1 MMMTSGHISTYQKRM
16 VIQIKIHPL
25 LDSLDETTFLREYL
39 SACGIA
45 DVDAYLNP
53 ESIEYQSPDMYK
65 NIDVAVDMFREDV
78 GRIGLVIDS
87 DMDGACSAAIVY
99 MLCKEYHPDTE
110 PIIFT
115 HIGKQHGCTD
125 LLPDILVSNIDM
137 LIIPDAGSSE
147 VDTCRELYEHGI
159 KVIVLDHHIIE
170 FVAKRENKYATVV
183 NPYNSAII
191 PPMPDNQIELI
202 ERIYYGVGGEV
213 TYTCNTDISGTGVV
227 EKFACALGSNQ
238 SFKDLVAVSLISDIC
253 SLRSSENRKY
263 VYDGL
268 TNPTNPF
275 IKYCLEH
282 CCNRGVNPEGV
293 AFGIAPLA
301 NALAR
306 SDDQS
311 TKRLFFDA
319 LIGKI
324 EPEATVKAMKAVKST
339 QDYQVKKVV
348 DKLSDGLDT
357 SHKVIIGFGEP
368 ENKSYLGLVANKF
381 CSKYN
386 KPTFLLIEL
395 NSTTW
400 SGSMR
405 SPIDLLE
412 IINESG
418 LAKCQG
424 HSSASGITVKKSNLK
439 RFARFLDGLDLDV
452 EPDIEVAAQ
461 IEPNNITRNL
471 ANVCVENNILWGK
484 DVNKPLFHCILTTPQ
499 IYVYHNRSTTVKL
512 VQDGIEF
519 IKFFVSNEEA
529 NQFESAQGKSIEV
542 VVSLGLNEYNGQIKP
557 QAIIERYEIVDKKEN
572 EYDWSEYFN

>member
-1 MMMTSGHISTYQKRM
+1 M

-25 LDSLDETTFLREYL
+25 LDSLNEATFLREYL
-39 SACGIA
+39 AACQIS

-53 ESIEYQSPDMYK
+53 NSIEYQSPDMYK
-65 NIDVAVDMFREDV
+65 NMDVAVDMFKYANDNIQ
-78 GRIGLVIDS
+78 IGIVADS
-87 DMDGACSAAIVY
+87 DGDGNLSAAIAY
-99 MLCKEYHPDTE
+99 LLCKEFGKKE
-110 PIIFT
+110 PIVLF
-115 HIGKQHGCTD
+115 HSGKQHGIQD
-125 LLPDILVSNIDM
+125 LMQDIIDAHIDFLILPDSSSNEN
-137 LIIPDAGSSE
+137 DACLE
-147 VDTCRELYEHGI
+147 LEQHKCTCL
-159 KVIVLDHHIIE
+159 VLDHHIIE
-170 FVAKRENKYATVV
+170 KENNHAVVV
-183 NPYNSAII
+183 NPYRA
-191 PPMPDNQIELI
+191 DNAPNI
-202 ERIYYGVGGEV
+202 
-213 TYTCNTDISGTGVV
+213 NTDISGTGVV

-238 SFKDLVAVSLISDIC
+238 SFKDLVAISLISDIC
-253 SLRSSENRKY
+253 SLRSPENRKY

-324 EPEATVKAMKAVKST
+324 EPESAVKAMKAVKSK

-381 CSKYN
+381 CGKYN
-386 KPTFLLIEL
+386 KPTFLLREL

-424 HSSASGITVKKSNLK
+424 HDAAAGITVKKSNLK

-471 ANVCVENNILWGK
+471 ANLCVENNILWGK
-484 DVNKPLFHCILTTPQ
+484 DVNKPLFHCTLTSPQ
-499 IYVYHNRSTTVKL
+499 IYIYRNRSTTVKL
-512 VQDGIEF
+512 IQDGIEF

-529 NQFESAQGKSIEV
+529 SQFESSQGKSIEV

>member
-1 MMMTSGHISTYQKRM
+1 M

-25 LDSLDETTFLREYL
+25 LDSLNETTFLREYL
-39 SACGIA
+39 SACDIA

-53 ESIEYQSPDMYK
+53 DSIEYQSPDMYK
-65 NIDVAVDMFREDV
+65 NMDVAVDMFHGDV
-78 GRIGLVIDS
+78 GKIGIVIDS
-87 DMDGACSAAIVY
+87 DMDGACSAAIAY
-99 MLCKEYHPDTE
+99 MLCKEYHQDVE
-110 PIIFT
+110 LIIFT
-115 HIGKQHGCTD
+115 HTGKQHGYTD
-125 LLPDILVSNIDM
+125 LLPDILATNIDM
-137 LIIPDAGSSE
+137 LIIPDAGSNE
-147 VDTCRELYEHGI
+147 VDACRELYEHGI

-170 FVAKRENKYATVV
+170 KSNMYATVV
-183 NPYNSAII
+183 NPYRA
-191 PPMPDNQIELI
+191 DNAPNI
-202 ERIYYGVGGEV
+202 
-213 TYTCNTDISGTGVV
+213 NTDISGTGVV
-227 EKFACALGSNQ
+227 EKFACVLGSTQ

-253 SLRSSENRKY
+253 SLRSPENRKY

-275 IKYCLEH
+275 IKYCLEY

-324 EPEATVKAMKAVKST
+324 EPEAAVKAMKAVKSK

-381 CSKYN
+381 CGKYN
-386 KPTFLLIEL
+386 KPTFLLREL

-471 ANVCVENNILWGK
+471 ANVCVGNNILWGK
-484 DVNKPLFHCILTTPQ
+484 DVNKPLFHCTLISPQ
-499 IYVYHNRSTTVKL
+499 IYVYRNRSTTVKL

-519 IKFFVSNEEA
+519 VKFFVSNDNLSLFEQA
-529 NQFESAQGKSIEV
+529 NGKSIEV
-542 VVSLGLNEYNGQIKP
+542 VVSLGLNKYNGEIKP
-557 QAIIERYEIVDKKEN
+557 QAIIERFEIVEKQEN
-572 EYDWSEYFN
+572 NEIDWETIFQ

>member
-1 MMMTSGHISTYQKRM
+1 MGIYQRAKKRM

-25 LDSLDETTFLREYL
+25 LNSLNEATFLREYL
-39 SACGIA
+39 AACGIS

-53 ESIEYQSPDMYK
+53 DSIEYQSPDMYK
-65 NIDVAVDMFREDV
+65 NMDVAVDMFHGDV
-78 GRIGLVIDS
+78 GRIGIVIDS
-87 DMDGACSAAIVY
+87 DMDGACSAAIAYV
-99 MLCKEYHPDTE
+99 LCKEYHPDIE

-115 HIGKQHGCTD
+115 HTGKQHGCTD
-125 LLPDILVSNIDM
+125 LLPDILAANIDI

-147 VDTCRELYEHGI
+147 VDACRELYEHGI
-159 KVIVLDHHIIE
+159 KIIVLDHHIIE

-191 PPMPDNQIELI
+191 PPMPDDQIELI

-227 EKFACALGSNQ
+227 EKFAYALGSNQ
-238 SFKDLVAVSLISDIC
+238 SFKDLVAISLISDIC
-253 SLRSSENRKY
+253 SLRSPENRKY

-275 IKYCLEH
+275 IKYCLKN

-319 LIGKI
+319 LIGNI
-324 EPEATVKAMKAVKST
+324 EPEAAVKAMKAVKSK

-381 CSKYN
+381 CGKYN
-386 KPTFLLIEL
+386 KPTFLLREL

-424 HSSASGITVKKSNLK
+424 HDAAAGITVKKSNLK

-461 IEPNNITRNL
+461 IEPNNITHNL

-484 DVNKPLFHCILTTPQ
+484 DVNKPLFHCILITPQ
-499 IYVYHNRSTTVKL
+499 IYVYRNRLITVKL
-512 VQDGIEF
+512 VQNGIEF

-529 NQFESAQGKSIEV
+529 SQFESAQGKSIEV

-557 QAIIERYEIVDKKEN
+557 QAIIERYEIIDKPKEN
-572 EYDWSEYFN
+572 EIDWSEYFN

>member
-1 MMMTSGHISTYQKRM
+1 M
-16 VIQIKIHPL
+16 VIYIKIHPL
-25 LDSLDETTFLREYL
+25 LDSLNEATFLREYL
-39 SACGIA
+39 VACGIT

-53 ESIEYQSPDMYK
+53 DNIEYQSPDMYK
-65 NIDVAVDMFREDV
+65 NMDVAVDMFKYANDNIQ
-78 GRIGLVIDS
+78 IGIVADS
-87 DMDGACSAAIVY
+87 DGDGNLSAAIVY
-99 MLCKEYHPDTE
+99 LLCKELGKKE
-110 PIIFT
+110 PVVLF
-115 HIGKQHGCTD
+115 HSGKQHGIQD
-125 LLPDILVSNIDM
+125 LMQDIIDAHIDFLILPDSSSNEN
-137 LIIPDAGSSE
+137 DACLE
-147 VDTCRELYEHGI
+147 LEQYKCTCL
-159 KVIVLDHHIIE
+159 VLDHHLIE
-170 FVAKRENKYATVV
+170 QENKHAVVV
-183 NPYNSAII
+183 NPYRANNAPNI
-191 PPMPDNQIELI
+191 
-202 ERIYYGVGGEV
+202 
-213 TYTCNTDISGTGVV
+213 NTDISGTGVV

-238 SFKDLVAVSLISDIC
+238 SFKDLVAISLISDIC
-253 SLRSSENRKY
+253 SLRSPENRKY

-324 EPEATVKAMKAVKST
+324 EPEAAVKAMKAVKSK

-381 CSKYN
+381 CGKYN
-386 KPTFLLIEL
+386 KPTFLLREL

-412 IINESG
+412 IINQSG

-424 HSSASGITVKKSNLK
+424 HSSASGIVLPKSNLK

-461 IEPNNITRNL
+461 IEPDNITRNL

-484 DVNKPLFHCILTTPQ
+484 DVNKPLFHCILTSPQ
-499 IYVYHNRSTTVKL
+499 IYVYRNRSTTVKL

-529 NQFESAQGKSIEV
+529 SQFESAQGKSIEV

-572 EYDWSEYFN
+572 EIDWSEYFN

>member
-1 MMMTSGHISTYQKRM
+1 M
-16 VIQIKIHPL
+16 IQIKIHPL
-25 LDSLDETTFLREYL
+25 LDSLNERTFLRDYL
-39 SACGIA
+39 SACEIA

-53 ESIEYQSPDMYK
+53 DNIEYQKPEMYK
-65 NIDVAVDMFREDV
+65 NMDVAVDMFKYANDDIQ
-78 GRIGLVIDS
+78 IGIVVDP
-87 DMDGACSAAIVY
+87 DGDGNLSAAIAY
-99 MLCKEYHPDTE
+99 MLCKEFGKKE
-110 PIIFT
+110 PIMFF
-115 HIGKQHGCTD
+115 HSGKQHGISD
-125 LLPDILVSNIDM
+125 LLEDIIAAHIDFLILPDSSSN
-137 LIIPDAGSSE
+137 E
-147 VDTCRELYEHGI
+147 NDTCLELERH
-159 KVIVLDHHIIE
+159 KCTCLVLDHHIIE
-170 FVAKRENKYATVV
+170 QENKHAVIV
-183 NPYNSAII
+183 NPYRA
-191 PPMPDNQIELI
+191 DNALNI
-202 ERIYYGVGGEV
+202 
-213 TYTCNTDISGTGVV
+213 NTDISGTGVV
-227 EKFACALGSNQ
+227 EKFAQAVISTK
-238 SFKDLVAVSLISDIC
+238 SFKDLVAISLVSDVC
-253 SLRSSENRKY
+253 SLRSPENRKY
-263 VYDGL
+263 IYDGL
-268 TNPTNPF
+268 THPTNPF

-324 EPEATVKAMKAVKST
+324 EPEAAVKAMKAVKSK

-348 DKLSDGLDT
+348 DKLSDSLDT
-357 SHKVIIGFGEP
+357 SHKAIIGFSES
-368 ENKSYLGLVANKF
+368 ESKSYLGLVANKF
-381 CSKYN
+381 CGKYG
-386 KPTFLLIEL
+386 KPTFLLREL

-424 HSSASGITVKKSNLK
+424 HEAACGITVKKSNLK
-439 RFARFLDGLDLDV
+439 RFAQFLDELDIDI

-484 DVNKPLFHCILTTPQ
+484 DVNKPLFHCTLTTPQ
-499 IYVYHNRSTTVKL
+499 IYVYRNRSTTVKL
-512 VQDGIEF
+512 IQDGIEF
-519 IKFFVSNEEA
+519 IKFFVNNEEA
-529 NQFESAQGKSIEV
+529 SQFEQAEGKSIEV

-557 QAIIERYEIVDKKEN
+557 QAVIERYEIVDKKED
-572 EYDWSEYFN
+572 EFDWEAIFN

>member
-1 MMMTSGHISTYQKRM
+1 
-16 VIQIKIHPL
+16 
-25 LDSLDETTFLREYL
+25 
-39 SACGIA
+39 
-45 DVDAYLNP
+45 
-53 ESIEYQSPDMYK
+53 MYK
-65 NIDVAVDMFREDV
+65 NMDMAVDMFKYTND
-78 GRIGLVIDS
+78 GIQIGIVADS
-87 DMDGACSAAIVY
+87 DGDGNLSAAITY
-99 MLCKEYHPDTE
+99 LLCKEFGKKE
-110 PIIFT
+110 PVVLF
-115 HIGKQHGCTD
+115 HSGKQHGIQD
-125 LLPDILVSNIDM
+125 LMQDIIDAHIDFLILPDSSSNEN
-137 LIIPDAGSSE
+137 DACLE
-147 VDTCRELYEHGI
+147 LEQHKCTCL
-159 KVIVLDHHIIE
+159 VLDHHIIE
-170 FVAKRENKYATVV
+170 KENKHAVVV
-183 NPYNSAII
+183 NPYRDDNSPNI
-191 PPMPDNQIELI
+191 
-202 ERIYYGVGGEV
+202 
-213 TYTCNTDISGTGVV
+213 NTDISGTGVV
-227 EKFACALGSNQ
+227 EKFACALGSTQ

-253 SLRSSENRKY
+253 NLRSPENRKY

-275 IKYCLEH
+275 IKYCIEH

-324 EPEATVKAMKAVKST
+324 EPEDAVKAMKAVKSK

-381 CSKYN
+381 CGKYN
-386 KPTFLLIEL
+386 KPTFLLREL

-439 RFARFLDGLDLDV
+439 RFARFLDDLDLDV

-461 IEPNNITRNL
+461 IAPNNITRNL

-484 DVNKPLFHCILTTPQ
+484 DVNKPLFHCTLITPQ
-499 IYVYHNRSTTVKL
+499 IYVYRNRSTTVKL
-512 VQDGIEF
+512 IQDDVEF

-529 NQFESAQGKSIEV
+529 SQFESAQGKSIEV
-542 VVSLGLNEYNGQIKP
+542 VVSLGLNEYNEQIKP
-557 QAIIERYEIVDKKEN
+557 QAIIEKYEIIDKPNEN
-572 EYDWSEYFN
+572 EIDWSEYFN

>member
-1 MMMTSGHISTYQKRM
+1 M

-25 LDSLDETTFLREYL
+25 LDSLNEATFLREYL
-39 SACGIA
+39 SACQIA
-45 DVDAYLNP
+45 DIDEYLHP
-53 ESIEYQSPDMYK
+53 DSTEYQSPDIYK
-65 NIDVAVDMFREDV
+65 NMDVAVDMFKYANDDIQ
-78 GRIGLVIDS
+78 IGIVADS
-87 DMDGACSAAIVY
+87 DGDGNLSAAIAY
-99 MLCKEYHPDTE
+99 LLCKEFGKKE
-110 PIIFT
+110 PVVLF
-115 HIGKQHGCTD
+115 HAGKQHGIQD
-125 LLPDILVSNIDM
+125 LMQDIIDAHIDFLILPDSSSNED
-137 LIIPDAGSSE
+137 DACLE
-147 VDTCRELYEHGI
+147 LEQHKCTCL
-159 KVIVLDHHIIE
+159 VLDHHIIE
-170 FVAKRENKYATVV
+170 KENKHAVVV
-183 NPYNSAII
+183 NPYRA
-191 PPMPDNQIELI
+191 DNASNI
-202 ERIYYGVGGEV
+202 
-213 TYTCNTDISGTGVV
+213 NTDISGTGVV

-253 SLRSSENRKY
+253 SLRSPENRKY

-324 EPEATVKAMKAVKST
+324 DPEAAVKAMKAVKSK

-381 CSKYN
+381 CGKYN
-386 KPTFLLIEL
+386 KPTFLLREL

-439 RFARFLDGLDLDV
+439 RFARFLDGFDLDV

-484 DVNKPLFHCILTTPQ
+484 DVNKPLFHCTLTTPQ
-499 IYVYHNRSTTVKL
+499 IYVYRNRSTTVKL
-512 VQDGIEF
+512 IQDGIEF

-529 NQFESAQGKSIEV
+529 SQFESAQSKSIEV

-557 QAIIERYEIVDKKEN
+557 QAIIERYEIIDKPKEN
-572 EYDWSEYFN
+572 EIDWSEYFN

>member
-1 MMMTSGHISTYQKRM
+1 MEEKK
-16 VIQIKIHPL
+16 IKIHPL
-25 LDSLDETTFLREYL
+25 LDSLNEATFLSDLLHAY
-39 SACGIA
+39 GIA

-53 ESIEYQSPDMYK
+53 ESIEYQSHDMYK
-65 NIDVAVDMFREDV
+65 NMDVAVNLFNHVKGSV
-78 GRIGLVIDS
+78 GIIIDS
-87 DMDGACSAAIVY
+87 DMDGACSAAIAY
-99 MLCKEYHPDTE
+99 MLCKEYHPNVE
-110 PIIFT
+110 PIIFVHT
-115 HIGKQHGCTD
+115 GKQHGCTD
-125 LLPDILVSNIDM
+125 LLPDILAANIDM

-147 VDTCRELYEHGI
+147 VDACRELYEHDI

-170 FVAKRENKYATVV
+170 KENKHAVVV
-183 NPYNSAII
+183 NPYRA
-191 PPMPDNQIELI
+191 DNAPNI
-202 ERIYYGVGGEV
+202 
-213 TYTCNTDISGTGVV
+213 NTDISGTGVV

-253 SLRSSENRKY
+253 SLRSPENRKY

-268 TNPTNPF
+268 THPTNSF

-282 CCNRGVNPEGV
+282 CCNRGVNPKGV

-324 EPEATVKAMKAVKST
+324 EPEAAVKAMKAVKSK

-357 SHKVIIGFGEP
+357 SHKVIIGFGDP

-381 CSKYN
+381 CGKYN
-386 KPTFLLIEL
+386 KPTFLLREL

-424 HSSASGITVKKSNLK
+424 HDAAAGITVKKSNLK

-484 DVNKPLFHCILTTPQ
+484 DVNKPLFHCTLTTPQ
-499 IYVYHNRSTTVKL
+499 IYVYRNRSTTVKL

-529 NQFESAQGKSIEV
+529 SQFESAQGKSIEV
-542 VVSLGLNEYNGQIKP
+542 IVSLGLNEYNGQIKP
-557 QAIIERYEIVDKKEN
+557 QAIIERYEIIDKKEN
-572 EYDWSEYFN
+572 EIDWSEYFN

>member
-1 MMMTSGHISTYQKRM
+1 M

-25 LDSLDETTFLREYL
+25 LDSLNEATFLRDLLHAYN
-39 SACGIA
+39 IA
-45 DVDAYLNP
+45 DVDVYLHP

-65 NIDVAVDMFREDV
+65 NMDVAVNLFNHAKGSV
-78 GRIGLVIDS
+78 GIVIDS
-87 DMDGACSAAIVY
+87 DLDGACSAAIAY
-99 MLCKEYHPDTE
+99 MLCIENGLEDIRIYSHAGKE
-110 PIIFT
+110 
-115 HIGKQHGCTD
+115 HGLSDLADQIAADELD
-125 LLPDILVSNIDM
+125 LLIV
-137 LIIPDAGSSE
+137 PDAGSNDIYQCE
-147 VDTCRELYEHGI
+147 ELMCMGI
-159 KVIVLDHHIIE
+159 DIIVLDHHIIE
-170 FVAKRENKYATVV
+170 KPNRYATVV

-191 PPMPDNQIELI
+191 RPMPDDQMESIEHK
-202 ERIYYGVGGEV
+202 YWSVDGDVK
-213 TYTCNTDISGTGVV
+213 YTCNTDISGTGVV
-227 EKFACALGSNQ
+227 EKFARALGSTQ

-324 EPEATVKAMKAVKST
+324 EPEAAVKAMKAVKSK

-381 CSKYN
+381 CGKYN
-386 KPTFLLIEL
+386 KPTFLLREL
-395 NSTTW
+395 NSATW

-412 IINESG
+412 IINKSG

-424 HSSASGITVKKSNLK
+424 HDAAAGITVKKSNLK

-484 DVNKPLFHCILTTPQ
+484 DVNKPLFHCPLTSPQ
-499 IYVYHNRSTTVKL
+499 IYVYRNRSTTVKL
-512 VQDGIEF
+512 VQNGIEF

-529 NQFESAQGKSIEV
+529 SQFESAQGKSIEV

-557 QAIIERYEIVDKKEN
+557 QAIIERYEIIDKQKEN
-572 EYDWSEYFN
+572 EIDWSEYFN

>member
-1 MMMTSGHISTYQKRM
+1 M

-25 LDSLDETTFLREYL
+25 LDSLNEVTFLREYL
-39 SACGIA
+39 AACKIT
-45 DVDAYLNP
+45 DVDAYLYPDN
-53 ESIEYQSPDMYK
+53 IEYQSPDMYK
-65 NIDVAVDMFREDV
+65 NMDVAVDMFKYANDDIQ
-78 GRIGLVIDS
+78 IGIVTDS
-87 DMDGACSAAIVY
+87 DGDGNLSAAIAY
-99 MLCKEYHPDTE
+99 LLCKEFGKKE
-110 PIIFT
+110 PIVLF
-115 HIGKQHGCTD
+115 HSGKQHGIQD
-125 LLPDILVSNIDM
+125 LMQDIIDAHIDFLILPDSSSNEN
-137 LIIPDAGSSE
+137 DACLE
-147 VDTCRELYEHGI
+147 LEQHKCTCL
-159 KVIVLDHHIIE
+159 VLDHHIIE
-170 FVAKRENKYATVV
+170 KENKHAVVV
-183 NPYNSAII
+183 NPYDSAII
-191 PPMPDNQIELI
+191 PPMPDDQLELV
-202 ERIYYGVGGEV
+202 EYIYNGVKV

-227 EKFACALGSNQ
+227 EKFACALGSTQ
-238 SFKDLVAVSLISDIC
+238 SFKDLVAISLISDIC
-253 SLRSSENRKY
+253 SLRSPENRKY

-275 IKYCLEH
+275 IKYCLEY

-324 EPEATVKAMKAVKST
+324 EPEAAVKAMKAVKSK

-381 CSKYN
+381 CGKYN
-386 KPTFLLIEL
+386 KPTFLLREL

-484 DVNKPLFHCILTTPQ
+484 DVNKPLFHCTLASPQ
-499 IYVYHNRSTTVKL
+499 IYVYRNRSTTVKL
-512 VQDGIEF
+512 IQDGIEF
-519 IKFFVSNEEA
+519 IKFFVNNEEA
-529 NQFESAQGKSIEV
+529 SQFESAQGKSIEV

-557 QAIIERYEIVDKKEN
+557 QAIIERYEIMDKKEN
-572 EYDWSEYFN
+572 EIDWSEYFN

>member
-1 MMMTSGHISTYQKRM
+1 M

-25 LDSLDETTFLREYL
+25 LDSLNEVTFLREYL
-39 SACGIA
+39 SACGITN
-45 DVDAYLNP
+45 VDAYLNP
-53 ESIEYQSPDMYK
+53 DSITYQATDMYK
-65 NIDVAVDMFREDV
+65 NMDVAVDMFKYANDNIQ
-78 GRIGLVIDS
+78 IGIVADS
-87 DMDGACSAAIVY
+87 DGDGNLSAAIAY
-99 MLCKEYHPDTE
+99 LLCKEFGKKE
-110 PIIFT
+110 PIVLF
-115 HIGKQHGCTD
+115 HSGKQHGIQD
-125 LLPDILVSNIDM
+125 LMQDIIDAHIDFLILPDSSSNEN
-137 LIIPDAGSSE
+137 DACLE
-147 VDTCRELYEHGI
+147 LEQHKCTCL
-159 KVIVLDHHIIE
+159 VLDHHIIE
-170 FVAKRENKYATVV
+170 KENKHAVVV
-183 NPYNSAII
+183 NPYRA
-191 PPMPDNQIELI
+191 DNAPNI
-202 ERIYYGVGGEV
+202 
-213 TYTCNTDISGTGVV
+213 NTDISGTGVV

-238 SFKDLVAVSLISDIC
+238 SFKDLVAISLISDIC
-253 SLRSSENRKY
+253 SLRSPENRKY

-275 IKYCLEH
+275 IQYCLEY

-311 TKRLFFDA
+311 TKRIFFDA

-324 EPEATVKAMKAVKST
+324 DPEAAVKAMKAVKSK

-357 SHKVIIGFGEP
+357 SHKVIIGFGDP

-381 CSKYN
+381 CGKYN
-386 KPTFLLIEL
+386 KPTFLLREL

-424 HSSASGITVKKSNLK
+424 HNAAAGITVKKSNLK

-461 IEPNNITRNL
+461 IEPNNITHNL

-499 IYVYHNRSTTVKL
+499 IYVYRNRSTTVKL
-512 VQDGIEF
+512 IQDSIEF

-529 NQFESAQGKSIEV
+529 SQFESAQGKSIEV
-542 VVSLGLNEYNGQIKP
+542 AVSLGLNEYNGQLKP
-557 QAIIERYEIVDKKEN
+557 QAIIERYEIVDAPKED

>member
-1 MMMTSGHISTYQKRM
+1 MTNGHISTCQQRM
-16 VIQIKIHPL
+16 VIQIKIHSL
-25 LDSLDETTFLREYL
+25 LNSLNEATFLREYL
-39 SACGIA
+39 SACQIA
-45 DVDAYLNP
+45 DIDSYLNP
-53 ESIEYQSPDMYK
+53 DHIEYQAPDMYK
-65 NIDVAVDMFREDV
+65 NMDVAVDMFKYANDDIQ
-78 GRIGLVIDS
+78 IGIVADS
-87 DMDGACSAAIVY
+87 DGDGNLSAAIAY
-99 MLCKEYHPDTE
+99 LLCKEFGKKE
-110 PIIFT
+110 PVVLF
-115 HIGKQHGCTD
+115 HSGKQHGIQD
-125 LLPDILVSNIDM
+125 LMQDIIDAHIDFLILPDSSSNEN
-137 LIIPDAGSSE
+137 DACLE
-147 VDTCRELYEHGI
+147 LEQHKCTCL
-159 KVIVLDHHIIE
+159 VLDHHIIE
-170 FVAKRENKYATVV
+170 KENKHAVVV

-191 PPMPDNQIELI
+191 PPMPDDQLELV
-202 ERIYYGVGGEV
+202 ERVYNGVKV
-213 TYTCNTDISGTGVV
+213 TYTCNTAISGTGVV
-227 EKFACALGSNQ
+227 EKFACALGSTQ

-253 SLRSSENRKY
+253 SLRSPENRKY

-324 EPEATVKAMKAVKST
+324 EPEAAVKAMKAVKSK

-357 SHKVIIGFGEP
+357 SHKVIIGFGES

-381 CSKYN
+381 CGKYN
-386 KPTFLLIEL
+386 KPTFLLREL

-424 HSSASGITVKKSNLK
+424 HSSASGITIKKSNLK

-461 IEPNNITRNL
+461 ITPNNITRNL

-484 DVNKPLFHCILTTPQ
+484 DVNKPLFHCTLTTPQ
-499 IYVYHNRSTTVKL
+499 IYVYRNRSTTVKL

-519 IKFFVSNEEA
+519 IKFFVRNEEA
-529 NQFESAQGKSIEV
+529 SQFESAQGKSIEV

-557 QAIIERYEIVDKKEN
+557 QAIIERYEIVDKSREN

>member
-1 MMMTSGHISTYQKRM
+1 M

-25 LDSLDETTFLREYL
+25 LNSLNEATFLREYL
-39 SACGIA
+39 SACQIA

-53 ESIEYQSPDMYK
+53 DSIEYQSPDMYK
-65 NIDVAVDMFREDV
+65 NMDVVVNLFNHAKGSV
-78 GRIGLVIDS
+78 GIVIDS
-87 DMDGACSAAIVY
+87 DLDGACSAAIAY
-99 MLCKEYHPDTE
+99 MLCKEYHPNAE
-110 PIIFT
+110 PIIFVHT
-115 HIGKQHGCTD
+115 GKQHGCTD
-125 LLPDILVSNIDM
+125 LLPDILVANIDT
-137 LIIPDAGSSE
+137 LIIPDAGSNE
-147 VDTCRELYEHGI
+147 VNACRELKEHGI

-170 FVAKRENKYATVV
+170 KSNRYATVI
-183 NPYNSAII
+183 NPYRA
-191 PPMPDNQIELI
+191 DNAPNI
-202 ERIYYGVGGEV
+202 
-213 TYTCNTDISGTGVV
+213 NTDISGTGVV
-227 EKFACALGSNQ
+227 EKFACALGSTQ

-253 SLRSSENRKY
+253 NLRSLENRKY

-268 TNPTNPF
+268 NNPTNPF
-275 IKYCLEH
+275 IKYCLEY

-324 EPEATVKAMKAVKST
+324 EPEAAIKAMKAVKSK

-381 CSKYN
+381 CGKYN
-386 KPTFLLIEL
+386 KPTFLLREL

-405 SPIDLLE
+405 SPVDLLE
-412 IINESG
+412 IINQSG

-424 HSSASGITVKKSNLK
+424 HDAAAGVTVKKSNLK

-452 EPDIEVAAQ
+452 EPDIEVATQ

-471 ANVCVENNILWGK
+471 ANLCVENNILWGQG
-484 DVNKPLFHCILTTPQ
+484 VPKPLFHLILSSPQ
-499 IYVYHNRSTTVKL
+499 IYIYRNRSTIVKL
-512 VQDGIEF
+512 IQDDIEF

-529 NQFESAQGKSIEV
+529 SQFESAHDKSIEV

-557 QAIIERYEIVDKKEN
+557 QAIIERYEIVDKPKEN
-572 EYDWSEYFN
+572 EINWSEYFN

>member
-1 MMMTSGHISTYQKRM
+1 MEGRK
-16 VIQIKIHPL
+16 IKIHPL
-25 LDSLDETTFLREYL
+25 LDSLNEATFLREYL
-39 SACGIA
+39 SACQIA
-45 DVDAYLNP
+45 DVDAYLHP

-65 NIDVAVDMFREDV
+65 NMDVAVDMFKYANDNIQ
-78 GRIGLVIDS
+78 IGIVADS
-87 DMDGACSAAIVY
+87 DGDGNLSAAIVY
-99 MLCKEYHPDTE
+99 LLCKEFVKKE
-110 PIIFT
+110 PIVLF
-115 HIGKQHGCTD
+115 HSGKQHGIQD
-125 LLPDILVSNIDM
+125 LMQDIINAHIDFLILPDSSSNEN
-137 LIIPDAGSSE
+137 DACLE
-147 VDTCRELYEHGI
+147 LEQHRCTCL
-159 KVIVLDHHIIE
+159 VLDHHIIE
-170 FVAKRENKYATVV
+170 KENKHAVVV
-183 NPYNSAII
+183 NPYNSVII
-191 PPMPDNQIELI
+191 PPMPDDQLELV
-202 ERIYYGVGGEV
+202 ERIYNGVKV
-213 TYTCNTDISGTGVV
+213 TYACNTDISGTGVV
-227 EKFACALGSNQ
+227 EKFACAIGSTQ

-253 SLRSSENRKY
+253 SLRSPENRKY

-275 IKYCLEH
+275 IQYCLEY

-324 EPEATVKAMKAVKST
+324 EPEAAVKAMKAVKSK

-348 DKLSDGLDT
+348 DKLSDELDT

-381 CSKYN
+381 CGKYN
-386 KPTFLLIEL
+386 KPTFLLREL

-424 HSSASGITVKKSNLK
+424 HSSASGIVLPKSNLK

-484 DVNKPLFHCILTTPQ
+484 DVNKPLFHCTLTSPQ
-499 IYVYHNRSTTVKL
+499 IYVYRNRSTTVKL

-519 IKFFVSNEEA
+519 IKFFVSNEEVS
-529 NQFESAQGKSIEV
+529 QFESAQGKSIEV

-557 QAIIERYEIVDKKEN
+557 QAIIERYEIIDKKEN
-572 EYDWSEYFN
+572 EIDWSEYFN

>member
-1 MMMTSGHISTYQKRM
+1 M

-25 LDSLDETTFLREYL
+25 LNSLNEATFLREYL

-53 ESIEYQSPDMYK
+53 DSIEYQSPEIYK
-65 NIDVAVDMFREDV
+65 NMDVAVDMFKYANDDIQ
-78 GRIGLVIDS
+78 IGIVADS
-87 DMDGACSAAIVY
+87 DGDGNLSAAIAY
-99 MLCKEYHPDTE
+99 LLCKEFGKKE
-110 PIIFT
+110 PTVLF
-115 HIGKQHGCTD
+115 HSGKQHGIQD
-125 LLPDILVSNIDM
+125 LIQDIIDAHIDFLILPDSSSNEN
-137 LIIPDAGSSE
+137 DACLE
-147 VDTCRELYEHGI
+147 LEQHKCTCL
-159 KVIVLDHHIIE
+159 VLDHHIIE
-170 FVAKRENKYATVV
+170 RENKHAVVV
-183 NPYNSAII
+183 NPYNSVII
-191 PPMPDNQIELI
+191 PPMPDDQLELV
-202 ERIYYGVGGEV
+202 ERIYNGVKV

-238 SFKDLVAVSLISDIC
+238 SFKDLVAISLISDIC
-253 SLRSSENRKY
+253 SLRSLENRKY

-268 TNPTNPF
+268 TNPTNTF
-275 IKYCLEH
+275 IKYCLGH

-324 EPEATVKAMKAVKST
+324 EPEAAVKAMKAVKSK

-381 CSKYN
+381 CGKYN
-386 KPTFLLIEL
+386 KPTFLLREL

-424 HSSASGITVKKSNLK
+424 HDSAAGITVKKSNLK

-484 DVNKPLFHCILTTPQ
+484 DINKPLFHCILTTPQ
-499 IYVYHNRSTTVKL
+499 IYVYRNRLTTVKL
-512 VQDGIEF
+512 VQNGIEF
-519 IKFFVSNEEA
+519 IKFFVNNEEA
-529 NQFESAQGKSIEV
+529 SQFESSQGKSIEV

-557 QAIIERYEIVDKKEN
+557 QAIIERYEIIDKKEN
-572 EYDWSEYFN
+572 EIDWSEYFN

>member
-1 MMMTSGHISTYQKRM
+1 M
-16 VIQIKIHPL
+16 VIQIKIHLL
-25 LDSLDETTFLREYL
+25 LDSLNEATFLRDLLHAY
-39 SACGIA
+39 GIS

-53 ESIEYQSPDMYK
+53 DSIEYQSPDIYK
-65 NIDVAVDMFREDV
+65 NMDVAVDMFKYANDNIQ
-78 GRIGLVIDS
+78 IGIVADS
-87 DMDGACSAAIVY
+87 DGDGNLSAAIAY
-99 MLCKEYHPDTE
+99 LLCKEFGKKE
-110 PIIFT
+110 PVVLF
-115 HIGKQHGCTD
+115 HSGKQHGIRD
-125 LLPDILVSNIDM
+125 LMQDIIDAHIDFLILPDSSSNEN
-137 LIIPDAGSSE
+137 DACLE
-147 VDTCRELYEHGI
+147 LEQHKCTCL
-159 KVIVLDHHIIE
+159 VLDHHIIE
-170 FVAKRENKYATVV
+170 RENKHAVVV
-183 NPYNSAII
+183 NPYNSVII
-191 PPMPDNQIELI
+191 PPMPDDQLELV
-202 ERIYYGVGGEV
+202 ERIYNGVKV

-227 EKFACALGSNQ
+227 EKFACALGSTQ

-253 SLRSSENRKY
+253 SLRSLENRKY

-324 EPEATVKAMKAVKST
+324 EPEAAVKAMKAVKSK
-339 QDYQVKKVV
+339 QDYQVKKVI
-348 DKLSDGLDT
+348 DKLSDRLDT

-381 CSKYN
+381 CGKYN
-386 KPTFLLIEL
+386 KPTFLLREL

-424 HSSASGITVKKSNLK
+424 HDAAAGITVKKSNLK

-452 EPDIEVAAQ
+452 EPDIEVAAK

-484 DVNKPLFHCILTTPQ
+484 DVNKPLFHCTLASPQ
-499 IYVYHNRSTTVKL
+499 IYVYRNRSTTVKL

-529 NQFESAQGKSIEV
+529 SQFELAQGKSIEV
-542 VVSLGLNEYNGQIKP
+542 VVSLGLNDYNGQIKP
-557 QAIIERYEIVDKKEN
+557 QAIIERYEIIDKKEN
-572 EYDWSEYFN
+572 EIDWSEYFK

>member
-1 MMMTSGHISTYQKRM
+1 M

-25 LDSLDETTFLREYL
+25 LNSLNEATFLMEYL
-39 SACGIA
+39 SACGIT

-53 ESIEYQSPDMYK
+53 DNITYQPPDMYK
-65 NIDVAVDMFREDV
+65 NMNVAVDMFKYANDNIQ
-78 GRIGLVIDS
+78 IGIVADS
-87 DMDGACSAAIVY
+87 DGDGNLSAAIAY
-99 MLCKEYHPDTE
+99 LLCKEFEKKE
-110 PIIFT
+110 PIVLF
-115 HIGKQHGCTD
+115 HSGKQHGIQD
-125 LLPDILVSNIDM
+125 LMQDIIDAHIDFLILPDSSSNDN
-137 LIIPDAGSSE
+137 DACLE
-147 VDTCRELYEHGI
+147 LEQHKCTCL
-159 KVIVLDHHIIE
+159 VLDHHIIE
-170 FVAKRENKYATVV
+170 RENKHAVVV
-183 NPYNSAII
+183 NPYRA
-191 PPMPDNQIELI
+191 DNALNI
-202 ERIYYGVGGEV
+202 
-213 TYTCNTDISGTGVV
+213 NTDISGTGVV
-227 EKFACALGSNQ
+227 EKFACALGSTQ
-238 SFKDLVAVSLISDIC
+238 SFKDLVAISLISDIC
-253 SLRSSENRKY
+253 SLRSPENRKY

-268 TNPTNPF
+268 THPTNPF

-324 EPEATVKAMKAVKST
+324 EPEAAVKAMKAVKSK

-381 CSKYN
+381 CGKYN
-386 KPTFLLIEL
+386 KPTFLLREL

-424 HSSASGITVKKSNLK
+424 HSSASGIVLPKANLK

-499 IYVYHNRSTTVKL
+499 IYVYRNRSTTVKL

-529 NQFESAQGKSIEV
+529 SQFESAQGKSIEV
-542 VVSLGLNEYNGQIKP
+542 VVSLVLNEYNGQIKP
-557 QAIIERYEIVDKKEN
+557 QAIIERYEIVDNPKED

>member
-1 MMMTSGHISTYQKRM
+1 MEERK
-16 VIQIKIHPL
+16 IKIHPL
-25 LDSLDETTFLREYL
+25 LDSLNEATFLREYL
-39 SACGIA
+39 SACGID

-53 ESIEYQSPDMYK
+53 DSIEYQSPDMYK
-65 NIDVAVDMFREDV
+65 NMDVAVDMFKYANDNIQ
-78 GRIGLVIDS
+78 IGIVADS
-87 DMDGACSAAIVY
+87 DGDGNLSAAIAY
-99 MLCKEYHPDTE
+99 LLCKEFGKKE
-110 PIIFT
+110 PVVLF
-115 HIGKQHGCTD
+115 HSGKQHGIQD
-125 LLPDILVSNIDM
+125 LMQDIIDAHIDFLILPDSSSNEN
-137 LIIPDAGSSE
+137 DACLE
-147 VDTCRELYEHGI
+147 LEQHRCTCL
-159 KVIVLDHHIIE
+159 VLDHHIIE
-170 FVAKRENKYATVV
+170 KENKHAVVV
-183 NPYNSAII
+183 NPYRA
-191 PPMPDNQIELI
+191 DNAPNI
-202 ERIYYGVGGEV
+202 
-213 TYTCNTDISGTGVV
+213 NTDISGTGVV

-238 SFKDLVAVSLISDIC
+238 SFKDLVAISLISDIC
-253 SLRSSENRKY
+253 SLRSPENRKY

-324 EPEATVKAMKAVKST
+324 TPEVAVKAMKAVKSK

-357 SHKVIIGFGEP
+357 SHKVIIGFGDP

-381 CSKYN
+381 CGKYN
-386 KPTFLLIEL
+386 KPTFLLREL

-424 HSSASGITVKKSNLK
+424 HDAAAGITVKKSNLK

-484 DVNKPLFHCILTTPQ
+484 DVNKPLFHCTLTTPQ
-499 IYVYHNRSTTVKL
+499 IYVYRNRSTTVKL
-512 VQDGIEF
+512 IQDGIEF

-529 NQFESAQGKSIEV
+529 SQFESAQGKSIEV
-542 VVSLGLNEYNGQIKP
+542 VVSLGLNEYNEQIKP
-557 QAIIERYEIVDKKEN
+557 QAIIERYEIIDKKEN

>member
-1 MMMTSGHISTYQKRM
+1 M

-25 LDSLDETTFLREYL
+25 LGSLNEATFLREYL
-39 SACGIA
+39 SSCGIV
-45 DVDAYLNP
+45 DIDAYLNP
-53 ESIEYQSPDMYK
+53 DSIEYQSTDMYK
-65 NIDVAVDMFREDV
+65 NMDVAVDMFKYANNNIQ
-78 GRIGLVIDS
+78 IGIVADS
-87 DMDGACSAAIVY
+87 DGDGNLSAAIAY
-99 MLCKEYHPDTE
+99 LLCKEFGKKE
-110 PIIFT
+110 PVVLF
-115 HIGKQHGCTD
+115 HSGKQHGIQD
-125 LLPDILVSNIDM
+125 LMQDIIDAHIDFLILPDSSSNEN
-137 LIIPDAGSSE
+137 DACLE
-147 VDTCRELYEHGI
+147 LEHHKCTCL
-159 KVIVLDHHIIE
+159 VLDHHVIE
-170 FVAKRENKYATVV
+170 QENKHAVVV
-183 NPYNSAII
+183 NPYRA
-191 PPMPDNQIELI
+191 DNALNI
-202 ERIYYGVGGEV
+202 
-213 TYTCNTDISGTGVV
+213 NTDISGTGVV

-238 SFKDLVAVSLISDIC
+238 SFKDLVSISLISDIC
-253 SLRSSENRKY
+253 SLRSPENRKY

-324 EPEATVKAMKAVKST
+324 EPEAAVKAMKAVKSK

-381 CSKYN
+381 CGKYN
-386 KPTFLLIEL
+386 KPTFLLREL

-499 IYVYHNRSTTVKL
+499 IYVYRNRSTTVKL

-519 IKFFVSNEEA
+519 IKFFVNNEEVS
-529 NQFESAQGKSIEV
+529 QFESAQGKSIEV

-557 QAIIERYEIVDKKEN
+557 QAIIERYEIIDKPKEN
-572 EYDWSEYFN
+572 EIDWSEYFK

>member
-1 MMMTSGHISTYQKRM
+1 M

-25 LDSLDETTFLREYL
+25 LDSLNEATFLREYL

-53 ESIEYQSPDMYK
+53 ASITYQSPDMYK
-65 NIDVAVDMFREDV
+65 NMDVAVNLFNHTKGSV
-78 GRIGLVIDS
+78 GIVIDS
-87 DMDGACSAAIVY
+87 DLDGACSAAIAY
-99 MLCKEYHPDTE
+99 MLCIENGLEDIHIYSHAGKE
-110 PIIFT
+110 
-115 HIGKQHGCTD
+115 HGLSDLASQIAMDKLD
-125 LLPDILVSNIDM
+125 LLIV
-137 LIIPDAGSSE
+137 PDAGSNDIYQCE
-147 VDTCRELYEHGI
+147 ELMCMGI
-159 KVIVLDHHIIE
+159 GIIILDHHIIE
-170 FVAKRENKYATVV
+170 KENKHAVVV
-183 NPYNSAII
+183 NPYNSVII
-191 PPMPDNQIELI
+191 PPMPDDQLELV
-202 ERIYYGVGGEV
+202 ERIYNGVKV

-238 SFKDLVAVSLISDIC
+238 SFKDLVAISLISDIC
-253 SLRSSENRKY
+253 SLRSPENRKY

-275 IKYCLEH
+275 IKYCLEN

-324 EPEATVKAMKAVKST
+324 EPEAAVKAMKAVKSK

-381 CSKYN
+381 CGKYN
-386 KPTFLLIEL
+386 KPTFLLREL

-471 ANVCVENNILWGK
+471 ANVCVENNILWGQG
-484 DVNKPLFHCILTTPQ
+484 VPKPLFYLSLSSPQ
-499 IYVYHNRSTTVKL
+499 IYIYRNRSTTVKL

-529 NQFESAQGKSIEV
+529 SQFESAQDKSIEV

-557 QAIIERYEIVDKKEN
+557 QAIIERYEIIDKKEN

>member
-1 MMMTSGHISTYQKRM
+1 MAVLGQYIFPMIGGHISTYQKRM

-25 LDSLDETTFLREYL
+25 LDSLNEATFLREYL
-39 SACGIA
+39 AACQIS

-53 ESIEYQSPDMYK
+53 NSIEYQSPDMYK
-65 NIDVAVDMFREDV
+65 NMDVAVDMFKYANDNIQ
-78 GRIGLVIDS
+78 IGIVADS
-87 DMDGACSAAIVY
+87 DGDGNLSAAIAY
-99 MLCKEYHPDTE
+99 LLCKEFGKKE
-110 PIIFT
+110 PIVLF
-115 HIGKQHGCTD
+115 HSGKQHGIQD
-125 LLPDILVSNIDM
+125 LMQDIIDAHIDFLILPDSSSNEN
-137 LIIPDAGSSE
+137 DACLE
-147 VDTCRELYEHGI
+147 LEQHKCTCL
-159 KVIVLDHHIIE
+159 VLDHHIIE
-170 FVAKRENKYATVV
+170 KENNHAVVV
-183 NPYNSAII
+183 NPYRA
-191 PPMPDNQIELI
+191 DNAPNI
-202 ERIYYGVGGEV
+202 
-213 TYTCNTDISGTGVV
+213 NTDISGTGVV

-238 SFKDLVAVSLISDIC
+238 SFKDLVAISLISDIC
-253 SLRSSENRKY
+253 SLRSPENRKY

-268 TNPTNPF
+268 TKPTNPF

-311 TKRLFFDA
+311 AKRLFFDA

-324 EPEATVKAMKAVKST
+324 EPEAAVKAMKAVKSK

-381 CSKYN
+381 CGKYN
-386 KPTFLLIEL
+386 KPTFLLREL

-412 IINESG
+412 TINESG

-424 HSSASGITVKKSNLK
+424 HDAAAGITVKKSNLK
-439 RFARFLDGLDLDV
+439 RFARFLDGLDLDI

-484 DVNKPLFHCILTTPQ
+484 DVNKPLFHCTLTTPQ
-499 IYVYHNRSTTVKL
+499 IYVYRNRSTTVKL
-512 VQDGIEF
+512 IQDGIEF

-529 NQFESAQGKSIEV
+529 SQFESAQGKSIEV

-557 QAIIERYEIVDKKEN
+557 QAIIERYEIVDKPKEN
-572 EYDWSEYFN
+572 EIDWSEYFN

>member
-1 MMMTSGHISTYQKRM
+1 M
-16 VIQIKIHPL
+16 IQIKIYPL
-25 LDSLDETTFLREYL
+25 LDSLNEATFLREYL
-39 SACGIA
+39 AACGIA

-53 ESIEYQSPDMYK
+53 DSIEYQSPDMYK
-65 NIDVAVDMFREDV
+65 NMDVAANLFNHAKGSV
-78 GRIGLVIDS
+78 GIVIDS
-87 DMDGACSAAIVY
+87 DLDGACSAAITY
-99 MLCKEYHPDTE
+99 MLCIENGLEDIRIYNHAGKE
-110 PIIFT
+110 
-115 HIGKQHGCTD
+115 HGLSDLASQIATDEID
-125 LLPDILVSNIDM
+125 LLIV
-137 LIIPDAGSSE
+137 PDAGSNDIYQCE
-147 VDTCRELYEHGI
+147 ELMCMGI
-159 KVIVLDHHIIE
+159 DIIILDHHIIE
-170 FVAKRENKYATVV
+170 KPNRYATVV

-191 PPMPDNQIELI
+191 RPMPDDQMESIEHK
-202 ERIYYGVGGEV
+202 YWGVDGDV

-253 SLRSSENRKY
+253 SLRSPENRKY

-275 IKYCLEH
+275 IKYCLGH

-324 EPEATVKAMKAVKST
+324 EPEAAVKAMKAVKSK

-381 CSKYN
+381 CGKYN
-386 KPTFLLIEL
+386 KPTFLLREL

-418 LAKCQG
+418 LARCQG
-424 HSSASGITVKKSNLK
+424 HDAAAGITVKKSNLK

-461 IEPNNITRNL
+461 IEPNNITHNL

-484 DVNKPLFHCILTTPQ
+484 DVNKPLFHLVLSSPQ
-499 IYVYHNRSTTVKL
+499 IYIYRNRSTTVKL

-529 NQFESAQGKSIEV
+529 SQFESAQGKSIEV

-557 QAIIERYEIVDKKEN
+557 QAIIERYEIIDKQKEN
-572 EYDWSEYFN
+572 EVDWSEYFN

>member
-1 MMMTSGHISTYQKRM
+1 M
-16 VIQIKIHPL
+16 VIQIKIHLL
-25 LDSLDETTFLREYL
+25 LDSLNEATFLRDLLHAY
-39 SACGIA
+39 GIS

-53 ESIEYQSPDMYK
+53 DSIEYQSPDIYK
-65 NIDVAVDMFREDV
+65 NMDVAVDMFKYANDNIQ
-78 GRIGLVIDS
+78 IGIVADS
-87 DMDGACSAAIVY
+87 DGDGNLSAAIAY
-99 MLCKEYHPDTE
+99 LLCKEFGKKE
-110 PIIFT
+110 PVVLF
-115 HIGKQHGCTD
+115 HSGKQHGIRD
-125 LLPDILVSNIDM
+125 LMQDIIDAHIDFLILPDSSSNEN
-137 LIIPDAGSSE
+137 DACLE
-147 VDTCRELYEHGI
+147 LEQHKCTCL
-159 KVIVLDHHIIE
+159 VLDHHIIE
-170 FVAKRENKYATVV
+170 RENKHAVVV
-183 NPYNSAII
+183 NPYNSVII
-191 PPMPDNQIELI
+191 PPMPDDQLELV
-202 ERIYYGVGGEV
+202 ERIYNGVKV

-227 EKFACALGSNQ
+227 EKFACALGSTQ

-253 SLRSSENRKY
+253 SLRSLENRKY

-324 EPEATVKAMKAVKST
+324 EPEAAVKAMKAVKSK
-339 QDYQVKKVV
+339 QDYQVKKVI
-348 DKLSDGLDT
+348 DKLSDRLDT

-381 CSKYN
+381 CGKYN
-386 KPTFLLIEL
+386 KPTFLLREL

-424 HSSASGITVKKSNLK
+424 HDAAAGITVKKSNLK

-452 EPDIEVAAQ
+452 EPDIEVAAK
-461 IEPNNITRNL
+461 IEPNNITRNF
-471 ANVCVENNILWGK
+471 ANVFVENNILWGK
-484 DVNKPLFHCILTTPQ
+484 DVNKPLFHCTLTSPQ
-499 IYVYHNRSTTVKL
+499 IYVYRNRSTTVKL

-519 IKFFVSNEEA
+519 IKFFVNNEEA
-529 NQFESAQGKSIEV
+529 SQFESAQGKSIEV

-557 QAIIERYEIVDKKEN
+557 QAVIERYEIKED

>member
-1 MMMTSGHISTYQKRM
+1 M
-16 VIQIKIHPL
+16 VIYIKIHLL
-25 LDSLDETTFLREYL
+25 LDSLNEATFLRDLLRAY
-39 SACGIA
+39 GIV

-53 ESIEYQSPDMYK
+53 DSIEYQSPDMYK
-65 NIDVAVDMFREDV
+65 NMDVAVDMFRGDID
-78 GRIGLVIDS
+78 RIGIVIDS
-87 DMDGACSAAIVY
+87 DMDGACSAAIAY
-99 MLCKEYHPDTE
+99 MLCKEHHPDMET
-110 PIIFT
+110 IIFAHT
-115 HIGKQHGCTD
+115 GKQHGCTD
-125 LLPDILVSNIDM
+125 LLPDILAANIDM

-147 VDTCRELYEHGI
+147 VDACRELYEHGI

-170 FVAKRENKYATVV
+170 KSNRYATVV
-183 NPYNSAII
+183 NPYRA
-191 PPMPDNQIELI
+191 DNTPNI
-202 ERIYYGVGGEV
+202 
-213 TYTCNTDISGTGVV
+213 NTDISGTGVV

-253 SLRSSENRKY
+253 SLRSPENRKY

-268 TNPTNPF
+268 TNPNNPF

-324 EPEATVKAMKAVKST
+324 DSESAVKAMKAVKSK

-368 ENKSYLGLVANKF
+368 ENKSYLGLIANKF
-381 CSKYN
+381 CGKYN
-386 KPTFLLIEL
+386 KPTFLLREL

-424 HSSASGITVKKSNLK
+424 HDAAAGITVKKSNLK

-471 ANVCVENNILWGK
+471 ANVCVENNILWAK
-484 DVNKPLFHCILTTPQ
+484 DVNKPLFHCTLTTPQ
-499 IYVYHNRSTTVKL
+499 IYVYRNRSTTVKL

-519 IKFFVSNEEA
+519 IKFFVNNEEA
-529 NQFESAQGKSIEV
+529 IQFESAQGKSIEV

-557 QAIIERYEIVDKKEN
+557 QAIIDRYEIVDKPKEN
-572 EYDWSEYFN
+572 EVDWSEYFN

>member
-1 MMMTSGHISTYQKRM
+1 MEERK
-16 VIQIKIHPL
+16 IKIRPL
-25 LDSLDETTFLREYL
+25 LDSLNESTFLQEYL
-39 SACGIA
+39 VVCGIT
-45 DVDAYLNP
+45 DIDAYLNP
-53 ESIEYQSPDMYK
+53 DSIEYQSPDMYK
-65 NIDVAVDMFREDV
+65 NMDVAVDMLHGDI
-78 GRIGLVIDS
+78 GRIGIVIDS
-87 DMDGACSAAIVY
+87 DMDGACSAAIAY
-99 MLCKEYHPDTE
+99 MLCKEYHPEVE
-110 PIIFT
+110 PIIFAHT
-115 HIGKQHGCTD
+115 GKQHGCTD
-125 LLPDILVSNIDM
+125 LLPDILAANIDM

-147 VDTCRELYEHGI
+147 VDACRELYEHGI

-170 FVAKRENKYATVV
+170 KENRHAVVV

-191 PPMPDNQIELI
+191 PPMPDDQLELV
-202 ERIYYGVGGEV
+202 ERVYNGVKV

-227 EKFACALGSNQ
+227 EKFACALDSTQ

-253 SLRSSENRKY
+253 SLRSPENRKY

-324 EPEATVKAMKAVKST
+324 EPEAAVKVMKAVKSK
-339 QDYQVKKVV
+339 QDYQVKNVV

-381 CSKYN
+381 CGKYN

-424 HSSASGITVKKSNLK
+424 HDAAAGITVKKSNLK

-471 ANVCVENNILWGK
+471 ANLCVENNILWGQG
-484 DVNKPLFHCILTTPQ
+484 VPKPLFHLTLLSPQ
-499 IYVYHNRSTTVKL
+499 IYIYRNRSTTVKL

-557 QAIIERYEIVDKKEN
+557 QAIIERYEIVDKPNEN
-572 EYDWSEYFN
+572 EIDWSEYFN

>member
-1 MMMTSGHISTYQKRM
+1 M

-25 LDSLDETTFLREYL
+25 LDSLNEATFLREYL
-39 SACGIA
+39 VACGIS

-53 ESIEYQSPDMYK
+53 DIITYQSPDMYK
-65 NIDVAVDMFREDV
+65 NMDVAVDMFKYANDNIQ
-78 GRIGLVIDS
+78 IGIVADS
-87 DMDGACSAAIVY
+87 DGDGNLSAAIAY
-99 MLCKEYHPDTE
+99 LLCKEFGKKE
-110 PIIFT
+110 PIVLF
-115 HIGKQHGCTD
+115 HSGKQHGIQD
-125 LLPDILVSNIDM
+125 LMQDIIDAHIDFLILPDSSSNEN
-137 LIIPDAGSSE
+137 DACLE
-147 VDTCRELYEHGI
+147 LEQHKCTCL
-159 KVIVLDHHIIE
+159 VLDHHIIE
-170 FVAKRENKYATVV
+170 RENKHAVVV
-183 NPYNSAII
+183 NPYRA
-191 PPMPDNQIELI
+191 DNAPNI
-202 ERIYYGVGGEV
+202 
-213 TYTCNTDISGTGVV
+213 NTDISGTGVV
-227 EKFACALGSNQ
+227 EKFACALGSTQ
-238 SFKDLVAVSLISDIC
+238 SFKDLVAISLISDIC
-253 SLRSSENRKY
+253 SLRSPENRKY

-275 IKYCLEH
+275 IKYCLEY

-324 EPEATVKAMKAVKST
+324 EPEAAVKAMKAVKSK

-381 CSKYN
+381 CGKYN
-386 KPTFLLIEL
+386 KPTFLLREL

-412 IINESG
+412 IINQSG

-424 HSSASGITVKKSNLK
+424 HDAAAGITVKKSNLK

-499 IYVYHNRSTTVKL
+499 IYVYRNRSTTVKL
-512 VQDGIEF
+512 IQDGIEF

-529 NQFESAQGKSIEV
+529 SQFESAQGKSIEV

-557 QAIIERYEIVDKKEN
+557 QAIIERYEIKEN
-572 EYDWSEYFN
+572 EIDWSEYFN

>member
-1 MMMTSGHISTYQKRM
+1 M
-16 VIQIKIHPL
+16 VVQIKIYPL
-25 LDSLDETTFLREYL
+25 LDSLNEAIFLREYL

-53 ESIEYQSPDMYK
+53 DSIEYQSPDMYK
-65 NIDVAVDMFREDV
+65 NMDVAVDMFHGDV
-78 GRIGLVIDS
+78 GKIGIVIDS
-87 DMDGACSAAIVY
+87 DMDGACSAAIAY
-99 MLCKEYHPDTE
+99 MLCKEYHQDVE
-110 PIIFT
+110 LIIFT
-115 HIGKQHGCTD
+115 HTGKQHGCTD
-125 LLPDILVSNIDM
+125 LLPDILATNIDM
-137 LIIPDAGSSE
+137 LIIPDAGSNE
-147 VDTCRELYEHGI
+147 VDACRELYEHGI

-170 FVAKRENKYATVV
+170 KSNMYATVV
-183 NPYNSAII
+183 NPYRA
-191 PPMPDNQIELI
+191 DNAPNI
-202 ERIYYGVGGEV
+202 
-213 TYTCNTDISGTGVV
+213 NTDISGTGVV
-227 EKFACALGSNQ
+227 EKFACALGSTQ

-253 SLRSSENRKY
+253 SLRSPENRKY

-275 IKYCLEH
+275 IKYCLEN

-324 EPEATVKAMKAVKST
+324 EPEAAVKAMKAVKSK

-381 CSKYN
+381 CGKYN
-386 KPTFLLIEL
+386 KPTFLLREL

-405 SPIDLLE
+405 SPVDLLE

-424 HSSASGITVKKSNLK
+424 HDAAAGITVKKSNLK

-461 IEPNNITRNL
+461 IAPDNITRNL

-484 DVNKPLFHCILTTPQ
+484 DVNKPLFHCTLISPQ
-499 IYVYHNRSTTVKL
+499 IYVYRNRSTTVKL

-529 NQFESAQGKSIEV
+529 SQFESAQGKSIEV
-542 VVSLGLNEYNGQIKP
+542 VVSLGLNKYNGQIKP
-557 QAIIERYEIVDKKEN
+557 QAIIERYEIIDKKEN
-572 EYDWSEYFN
+572 EIDWSEYFN

>member
-1 MMMTSGHISTYQKRM
+1 MEERK
-16 VIQIKIHPL
+16 IKIHPL
-25 LDSLDETTFLREYL
+25 LDSLNEATFLREYL
-39 SACGIA
+39 SACGIT

-53 ESIEYQSPDMYK
+53 DSIEYQSPDMYK
-65 NIDVAVDMFREDV
+65 NMDVAVNLFNHAKGSV
-78 GRIGLVIDS
+78 GIVIDS
-87 DMDGACSAAIVY
+87 DLDGACSAAIAY
-99 MLCKEYHPDTE
+99 MLCIENGLEDIRIYSHAGKE
-110 PIIFT
+110 
-115 HIGKQHGCTD
+115 HGLSDLASQIAMDKLD
-125 LLPDILVSNIDM
+125 LLIV
-137 LIIPDAGSSE
+137 PDAGSNDIYQCE
-147 VDTCRELYEHGI
+147 ELMCMGI
-159 KVIVLDHHIIE
+159 DIIILDHHIIE
-170 FVAKRENKYATVV
+170 KENKHAVVV
-183 NPYNSAII
+183 NPYNSAVI
-191 PPMPDNQIELI
+191 PPMPDDQLELV
-202 ERIYYGVGGEV
+202 ERIYNGVKV

-238 SFKDLVAVSLISDIC
+238 SFKDLVAISLISDVC
-253 SLRSSENRKY
+253 SLRSPENRKY

-268 TNPTNPF
+268 THPTNPF
-275 IKYCLEH
+275 IKYCLEY

-324 EPEATVKAMKAVKST
+324 EPEAAVKAMKAVKSK

-381 CSKYN
+381 CGKYN
-386 KPTFLLIEL
+386 KPTFLLREL

-424 HSSASGITVKKSNLK
+424 HSSASGIVLPKSNLK

-452 EPDIEVAAQ
+452 EPDIEVSAQ
-461 IEPNNITRNL
+461 IEPNNITHNL

-499 IYVYHNRSTTVKL
+499 IYIYRNRSTTVKL

-529 NQFESAQGKSIEV
+529 SQFESAQGKSIEV

-557 QAIIERYEIVDKKEN
+557 QAIIERYEIKEN
-572 EYDWSEYFN
+572 EIDWSEYFN

>member
-1 MMMTSGHISTYQKRM
+1 MEEKK
-16 VIQIKIHPL
+16 IKIHPL
-25 LDSLDETTFLREYL
+25 LDSLNEATFLREYL

-53 ESIEYQSPDMYK
+53 DSIEYQLSNMYK
-65 NIDVAVDMFREDV
+65 NMDVAVDMFKYANDNIQ
-78 GRIGLVIDS
+78 IGIVADS
-87 DMDGACSAAIVY
+87 DGDGNLSAAIVY
-99 MLCKEYHPDTE
+99 LLCKEFGKQE
-110 PIIFT
+110 PIVLF
-115 HIGKQHGCTD
+115 HSGKQHGIQD
-125 LLPDILVSNIDM
+125 LMQDIIDAHIDFLILPDSSSNEN
-137 LIIPDAGSSE
+137 DACLE
-147 VDTCRELYEHGI
+147 LEQHKCTCL
-159 KVIVLDHHIIE
+159 VLDHHIIE
-170 FVAKRENKYATVV
+170 QENKHAVVV
-183 NPYNSAII
+183 NPYRA
-191 PPMPDNQIELI
+191 DNAPNI
-202 ERIYYGVGGEV
+202 
-213 TYTCNTDISGTGVV
+213 NTDISGTGVV

-238 SFKDLVAVSLISDIC
+238 SFKDLVAISLISDIC
-253 SLRSSENRKY
+253 SLRSPENRKY

-275 IKYCLEH
+275 IQYCLEH

-324 EPEATVKAMKAVKST
+324 EPEAAVKAMKAIKSK

-381 CSKYN
+381 CGKYN
-386 KPTFLLIEL
+386 KPTFLLREL

-424 HSSASGITVKKSNLK
+424 HDAAAGITVKKSNLK

-471 ANVCVENNILWGK
+471 ANLCVENNILWGK
-484 DVNKPLFHCILTTPQ
+484 DVSKPLFHCTLTTPQ
-499 IYVYHNRSTTVKL
+499 IYVYRNRSTTVKL
-512 VQDGIEF
+512 AQDGIEF

-529 NQFESAQGKSIEV
+529 SQFESAQGKSIEV

-557 QAIIERYEIVDKKEN
+557 QAIIERYEIIDKPNEN
-572 EYDWSEYFN
+572 EIDWEAIFN

>member
-1 MMMTSGHISTYQKRM
+1 M

-25 LDSLDETTFLREYL
+25 LDSLNEATFLREYL
-39 SACGIA
+39 SACGIT

-53 ESIEYQSPDMYK
+53 DSIEYQSPDMYK
-65 NIDVAVDMFREDV
+65 NMDVAVDMFKYANDDIQ
-78 GRIGLVIDS
+78 IGIVADS
-87 DMDGACSAAIVY
+87 DGDGNLSAAIAY
-99 MLCKEYHPDTE
+99 LLCKEFGKKE
-110 PIIFT
+110 PVVLF
-115 HIGKQHGCTD
+115 HSGKQHGIQD
-125 LLPDILVSNIDM
+125 LMQDVIDAHIDFLILPDSSSNEN
-137 LIIPDAGSSE
+137 DACLE
-147 VDTCRELYEHGI
+147 LEQHKCTCL
-159 KVIVLDHHIIE
+159 VLDHHIIE
-170 FVAKRENKYATVV
+170 QYNKHAVVV
-183 NPYNSAII
+183 NPYRA
-191 PPMPDNQIELI
+191 DNAPNI
-202 ERIYYGVGGEV
+202 
-213 TYTCNTDISGTGVV
+213 NTDISGTGVV
-227 EKFACALGSNQ
+227 EKFACALGSTQ
-238 SFKDLVAVSLISDIC
+238 SFKDLVSISLISDIC
-253 SLRSSENRKY
+253 SLRSPENRKY

-324 EPEATVKAMKAVKST
+324 EPEAAVKAMKAVKSK

-381 CSKYN
+381 CGKYN
-386 KPTFLLIEL
+386 KPTFLLREL

-424 HSSASGITVKKSNLK
+424 HSSASGIVLPKSNLK

-484 DVNKPLFHCILTTPQ
+484 DVNKPLFHCTLTTPQ
-499 IYVYHNRSTTVKL
+499 IYVYRNRSTTVKL
-512 VQDGIEF
+512 IQDGIEF
-519 IKFFVSNEEA
+519 IKFFASNEEA
-529 NQFESAQGKSIEV
+529 SQFESVQGKSIEV

-557 QAIIERYEIVDKKEN
+557 QAIIERYEIKEN
-572 EYDWSEYFN
+572 EIDWSEYFN

>member
-1 MMMTSGHISTYQKRM
+1 M
-16 VIQIKIHPL
+16 KIHPL
-25 LDSLDETTFLREYL
+25 LDSLNESTFLREYL
-39 SACGIA
+39 FACGIT

-53 ESIEYQSPDMYK
+53 DSIEYQSPDMYK
-65 NIDVAVDMFREDV
+65 NMDVAVDMFREDV
-78 GRIGLVIDS
+78 GKIGIVIDS
-87 DMDGACSAAIVY
+87 DMDGACSAAIAY
-99 MLCKEYHPDTE
+99 MLCKEYRSDVE
-110 PIIFT
+110 PIMFVHT
-115 HIGKQHGCTD
+115 GKQHGCTD
-125 LLPDILVSNIDM
+125 LLPDILAANINL

-147 VDTCRELYEHGI
+147 IDACRELYEHDI

-170 FVAKRENKYATVV
+170 TENKCAIVV
-183 NPYNSAII
+183 NPYNSLVVNPI
-191 PPMPDNQIELI
+191 PDDLLARVEYVYAGI
-202 ERIYYGVGGEV
+202 GVDAR
-213 TYTCNTDISGTGVV
+213 YTCNTDISGTGVV
-227 EKFACALGSNQ
+227 EKFACAIGSKQ
-238 SFKDLVAVSLISDIC
+238 SFKDLVAISLISDIC
-253 SLRSSENRKY
+253 SLRSPENRKY

-311 TKRLFFDA
+311 TKRIFFDA

-324 EPEATVKAMKAVKST
+324 EPEAAVKAMKAVKSK

-381 CSKYN
+381 CGKYN
-386 KPTFLLIEL
+386 KPTFLLREL

-424 HSSASGITVKKSNLK
+424 HDAAAGITVKKSNLK

-484 DVNKPLFHCILTTPQ
+484 DVNKPLFHCTLISPQ
-499 IYVYHNRSTTVKL
+499 IYVYRNRSTTVKL

-557 QAIIERYEIVDKKEN
+557 QAVIERYEIKEN
-572 EYDWSEYFN
+572 EIDWEAIFN

>member
-1 MMMTSGHISTYQKRM
+1 M
-16 VIQIKIHPL
+16 V
-25 LDSLDETTFLREYL
+25 
-39 SACGIA
+39 ACGIS

-53 ESIEYQSPDMYK
+53 DSIEYQSPDMYK
-65 NIDVAVDMFREDV
+65 NMDVAVNLFNHVKGSV
-78 GRIGLVIDS
+78 GIVIDS
-87 DMDGACSAAIVY
+87 DLDGACSAAIAY
-99 MLCKEYHPDTE
+99 MLCIENGLEDIHIYSHAGKE
-110 PIIFT
+110 
-115 HIGKQHGCTD
+115 HGLSDLASQIAMDKLD
-125 LLPDILVSNIDM
+125 LLIV
-137 LIIPDAGSSE
+137 PDAGSNDIYQCE
-147 VDTCRELYEHGI
+147 ELMCMGI
-159 KVIVLDHHIIE
+159 DIIILDHHIIE
-170 FVAKRENKYATVV
+170 KSNKHAVVV
-183 NPYNSAII
+183 NPYNSAVI
-191 PPMPDNQIELI
+191 PPMPDDQLELV
-202 ERIYYGVGGEV
+202 ERIYNGVKV

-238 SFKDLVAVSLISDIC
+238 SFKDLVAISLISDIC
-253 SLRSSENRKY
+253 SLRSPENRKY

-324 EPEATVKAMKAVKST
+324 EPETAVKAMKAAKSK

-381 CSKYN
+381 CGKYN
-386 KPTFLLIEL
+386 KPTFLLREL

-424 HSSASGITVKKSNLK
+424 HDAAAGITVKKSNLK

-461 IEPNNITRNL
+461 IEPNNITHNL

-484 DVNKPLFHCILTTPQ
+484 DVSKPLFHCILTTPQ
-499 IYVYHNRSTTVKL
+499 IYVYRNRSTTVKL

-529 NQFESAQGKSIEV
+529 SQFESAQGKSIEV

-572 EYDWSEYFN
+572 EIDWSEYFN

>member
-1 MMMTSGHISTYQKRM
+1 M

-25 LDSLDETTFLREYL
+25 LDSLNETTFLRDLLHAY
-39 SACGIA
+39 GIA

-53 ESIEYQSPDMYK
+53 DSIEYQSPDIYK
-65 NIDVAVDMFREDV
+65 NMDVAIDMFKYANDNIQ
-78 GRIGLVIDS
+78 IGIVADS
-87 DMDGACSAAIVY
+87 DGDGNLSAAIAY
-99 MLCKEYHPDTE
+99 LLCKEFGKKE
-110 PIIFT
+110 PIVLF
-115 HIGKQHGCTD
+115 HSGKQHGIQD
-125 LLPDILVSNIDM
+125 LMQDIIDAHIDFLILPDSSSNEN
-137 LIIPDAGSSE
+137 DACLE
-147 VDTCRELYEHGI
+147 LEQHKCTCL
-159 KVIVLDHHIIE
+159 VLDHHIIE
-170 FVAKRENKYATVV
+170 KENKHAVVV
-183 NPYNSAII
+183 NPYRA
-191 PPMPDNQIELI
+191 DNAPNI
-202 ERIYYGVGGEV
+202 
-213 TYTCNTDISGTGVV
+213 NTDISGTGVV
-227 EKFACALGSNQ
+227 EKFACALGSTQ
-238 SFKDLVAVSLISDIC
+238 SFKDLVAISLISDIC
-253 SLRSSENRKY
+253 SLRSPENRKY

-311 TKRLFFDA
+311 TKRIFFDA

-324 EPEATVKAMKAVKST
+324 EPEAAVKAMKAVKSK

-348 DKLSDGLDT
+348 DKLSDGIDT

-381 CSKYN
+381 CGKYN
-386 KPTFLLIEL
+386 KPTFLLREL

-405 SPIDLLE
+405 SPVDLLE

-424 HSSASGITVKKSNLK
+424 HDAAAGITVKKSNLK

-499 IYVYHNRSTTVKL
+499 IYVYRNRSTTVKL

-529 NQFESAQGKSIEV
+529 SEFESAQDKSIEV

-557 QAIIERYEIVDKKEN
+557 QAIIERYEIIDKKEN
-572 EYDWSEYFN
+572 EIDWSEYFN